1 MACGKLILLCGAS
14 GSGKSSLA
22 ATLGEAI
29 GATLLHQ
36 DNYFLKAF
44 VRYQDR
50 VDDSFEGP
58 DHVNWPRLRCDTL
71 EALKASDWVI
81 VEGHLVAGDQEL
93 SSHASMVVSL
103 HCPPD
108 LCKAR
113 RLQRRKRPEKEE
125 EELADYIDLFVSPAF
140 LRSGRPDRSIRADR
154 TWQVWAPCIGCR
166 GEVL

>member
-140 LRSGRPDRSIRADR
+140 LRYGRPALDAVEKSCGRAVR
-154 TWQVWAPCIGCR
+154 TRPR
-166 GEVL
+166 RF